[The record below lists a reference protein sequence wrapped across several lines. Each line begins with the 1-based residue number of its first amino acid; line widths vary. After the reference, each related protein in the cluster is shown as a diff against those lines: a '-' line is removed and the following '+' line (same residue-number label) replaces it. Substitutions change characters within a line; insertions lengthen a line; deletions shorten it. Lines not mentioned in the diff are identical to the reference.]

1 MACTMFTATFSASQE
16 ITRTFDIIWALE
28 AGLWNLRVAAKKYFE
43 ENPNADKK
51 TAKDSLVKGLN
62 VHGLNAKRIANEL
75 TWEYEEQYVAEL
87 LLTYGIGIFD
97 SWVDGIVDTVLMH
110 SSNKS
115 KKKIKEDLNKGE
127 FQTFENA
134 LSLEPLSALAGCFHL
149 SPKRQD
155 QHIDNLRLIY
165 KYFKSC
171 RNCCAH
177 GNHQFTDI
185 CEANYNAIKTLT
197 KEDCGIN
204 EFPKMVETKAG
215 DPVKLVLRGVVGFF
229 DVLIKIINHYDIVAS
244 DKIAVENEL
253 PTRWSSIP
261 YEPIASDVKRRIS
274 ITRYEKKRNHSI
286 RYHLKVVNMY
296 APYVSKTDQVY
307 IFLRDNGLMT

>member
-16 ITRTFDIIWALE
+16 ITRTFDIIWAIE
-28 AGLWNLRVAAKKYFE
+28 AGLWNLRVAAKNFFE

-51 TAKDSLVKGLN
+51 TAKEFLVKGLN

-97 SWVDGIVDTVLMH
+97 SWVDGIVDTVLIH
-110 SSNKS
+110 SSNNL
-115 KKKIKEDLNKGE
+115 KKKLKEDLKKGE

-134 LSLEPLSALAGCFHL
+134 LSQEPLSALAGCFHV

-155 QHIDNLRLIY
+155 QHIDNLRLVY

-177 GNHQFTDI
+177 
-185 CEANYNAIKTLT
+185 
-197 KEDCGIN
+197 
-204 EFPKMVETKAG
+204 
-215 DPVKLVLRGVVGFF
+215 
-229 DVLIKIINHYDIVAS
+229 
-244 DKIAVENEL
+244 
-253 PTRWSSIP
+253 
-261 YEPIASDVKRRIS
+261 
-274 ITRYEKKRNHSI
+274 RNH
-286 RYHLKVVNMY
+286 
-296 APYVSKTDQVY
+296 
-307 IFLRDNGLMT
+307 

>member
-1 MACTMFTATFSASQE
+1 M
-16 ITRTFDIIWALE
+16 
-28 AGLWNLRVAAKKYFE
+28 
-43 ENPNADKK
+43 
-51 TAKDSLVKGLN
+51 
-62 VHGLNAKRIANEL
+62 HGLNAKRIANEL
-75 TWEYEEQYVAEL
+75 TWEYEEQYIAEL

-97 SWVDGIVDTVLMH
+97 SWVDGIVDTVLTLS
-110 SSNKS
+110 SSNS
-115 KKKIKEDLNKGE
+115 KKRIKEDLKKGE
-127 FQTFENA
+127 FQAFENT
-134 LSLEPLSALAGCFHL
+134 LSQEPLSALAGCFHV

-204 EFPKMVETKAG
+204 EFPKIVETRAG
-215 DPVKLVLRGVVGFF
+215 DPVKLILRGVVGFF

-253 PTRWSSIP
+253 LKRWSSMP
-261 YEPIASDVKRRIS
+261 YEPLSADIRRRIN

-286 RYHLKVVNMY
+286 RFHLKVVNMY
-296 APYVSKTDQVY
+296 APYVSKTDQIY